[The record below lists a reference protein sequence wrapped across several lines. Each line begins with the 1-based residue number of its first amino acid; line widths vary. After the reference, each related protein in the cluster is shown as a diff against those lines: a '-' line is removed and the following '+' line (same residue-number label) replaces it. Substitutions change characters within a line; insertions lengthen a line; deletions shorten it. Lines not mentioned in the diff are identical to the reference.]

1 MTKVFARLE
10 EEPRFVYI
18 VGGQYAT
25 EGQFPYLVSF
35 QSQTFQHFCGG
46 AVIDENNV
54 LTAAHCC
61 EYVLNRWVVLRIM
74 IVGHDLNQS
83 EK

>member
-35 QSQTFQHFCGG
+35 QSQFQHFCGG

-61 EYVLNRWVVLRIM
+61 EYVLNRWVLRIM
-74 IVGHDLNQS
+74 IVGHDLNQR

>member
-1 MTKVFARLE
+1 MVLILTEVFARLE

-18 VGGQYAT
+18 VGGRYAT

-35 QSQTFQHFCGG
+35 QSQFGNPSTFQHFCGG
-46 AVIDENNV
+46 AVIDKNNV

-61 EYVLNRWVVLRIM
+61 EYVLNRWVL
-74 IVGHDLNQS
+74 
-83 EK
+83 K